1 MNRLVADDQ
10 VETNGITIKDSH
22 AFPLALR
29 SVATIISYVFHP
41 LFIPVYV
48 TWLLVRVQF
57 YVFSG
62 FDEWNKTV
70 VLIQSFVWYTFF
82 PIVSTLLLKKLDFI
96 SSIHLKTQR
105 DRIIP
110 FIVCGIF
117 YFWGWYVSHNL
128 PDYPHEIVSFELAIF
143 LASSLGLI
151 ANTYMK
157 ISMHAIAV
165 GLMSTFVLMLGLSGG
180 VNFGLYISIVLLV
193 SGLVCTARLIASDHT
208 QTEIYT
214 GLFVGMV
221 SQLIAYLFSSW

>member
-1 MNRLVADDQ
+1 M
-10 VETNGITIKDSH
+10 ITVKE
-22 AFPLALR
+22 APEFPLALR
-29 SVATIISYVFHP
+29 SAATVISYIFHP

-82 PIVSTLLLKKLDFI
+82 PIVSTLLLKRLDFI
-96 SSIHLKTQR
+96 SSIQLKTQK

-110 FIVCGIF
+110 YIVCGIF

-151 ANTYMK
+151 INSYLK
-157 ISMHAIAV
+157 LSMHAIAV
-165 GLMSTFVLMLGLSGG
+165 GLMATFVMMLGLSGA

-193 SGLVCTARLIASDHT
+193 SGLVCTARLITSDHT
-208 QTEIYT
+208 PIEIYA
-214 GLFVGMV
+214 GLFVGII
-221 SQLIAYLFSSW
+221 SQLVAFLFSNR